1 MRIKTQKPIPKEP
14 ERYFVCADCGC
25 EFYAESREYTLG
37 VYKNERRY
45 VSICPK
51 CHGKSYSLAMQT
63 LLPNQVYEHS
73 KLSKTGVI

>member
-25 EFYAESREYTLG
+25 EFYAEKGEYAPA

-45 VSICPK
+45 VSTCPR

-73 KLSKTGVI
+73 KLSKTGAI